1 MVHNNHNN
9 YTVLTDDQVTVI
21 IVHPYF
27 LLLLNYDILITL
39 SILPYSMVFSSHAP
53 LCKQPSTGEG
63 RGLSLWIFRGDR
75 THTHT
80 HTLRRAWNMRSS
92 KHVGVST
99 GLLRAEPQMLRAR
112 DRLM

>member
-39 SILPYSMVFSSHAP
+39 FYS
-53 LCKQPSTGEG
+53 T
-63 RGLSLWIFRGDR
+63 IFY
-75 THTHT
+75 
-80 HTLRRAWNMRSS
+80 
-92 KHVGVST
+92 GV
-99 GLLRAEPQMLRAR
+99 L
-112 DRLM
+112 

>member
-9 YTVLTDDQVTVI
+9 YTVLTDDRVNVI

-27 LLLLNYDILITL
+27 FLLLNYDILITL

-63 RGLSLWIFRGDR
+63 RGLSLWIFRGDH

-80 HTLRRAWNMRSS
+80 HTT
-92 KHVGVST
+92 T
-99 GLLRAEPQMLRAR
+99 GLKHAEQ
-112 DRLM
+112 